1 MDGSATDES
10 RFGVVAVVR
19 KKKDNAAAGWNARMG
34 GLVVCAFFV
43 LGVMTGFSTTG
54 RAVAL
59 RTSRTLISYQRQFMD
74 SIAPER
80 EVASNYCGVILEWA
94 RRVGIYHRNSHAP
107 GVESLSARNMRDGA
121 IAIVER
127 HDGFYELFAG
137 GELRGPVSPG
147 KQDDLPVLSGIAAEN
162 APGKQMVDYAEVLI
176 RAETQ
181 LSEIISE
188 MQVAEDGTG
197 SLFLEREQTEVVIDL
212 DHAPAE
218 LQRVIEVR
226 AQWPGHE
233 NLIAA
238 LDLTTPG
245 QAVVRLHREER
256 APAKRGGAIR
266 KVYAQTSETS
276 NQLRKGSP

>member
-1 MDGSATDES
+1 M
-10 RFGVVAVVR
+10 
-19 KKKDNAAAGWNARMG
+19 AGWNARMG

-59 RTSRTLISYQRQFMD
+59 RTSATLISYQGRIMD
-74 SIAPER
+74 SIAPAR
-80 EVASNYCGVILEWA
+80 EAASNYSGVILEWA
-94 RRVGIYHRNSHAP
+94 GHAGIYHRISHGP
-107 GVESLSARNMRDGA
+107 GAESLSARDMREGA

-127 HDGFYELFAG
+127 RDGFYELFAG

-147 KQDDLPVLSGIAAEN
+147 KQGDLPVISGAAVESARGN
-162 APGKQMVDYAEVLI
+162 QMVDYAAVLV

-188 MQVAEDGTG
+188 MQIADDGTG
-197 SLFLEREQTEVVIDL
+197 SLFLERERTEVVIDL
-212 DHAPAE
+212 DRAPVE

-226 AQWPGHE
+226 AQWHGRE
-233 NLIAA
+233 SVIAA

-245 QAVVRLHREER
+245 QAVVRLHRGEG
-256 APAKRGGAIR
+256 APSKHRGAIR
-266 KVYAQTSETS
+266 KISDQTSQKLDGQVTAESVT
-276 NQLRKGSP
+276 R

>member
-1 MDGSATDES
+1 M
-10 RFGVVAVVR
+10 R

-34 GLVVCAFFV
+34 GLVVCAFFA
-43 LGVMTGFSTTG
+43 LGVMTGFSATG

-59 RTSRTLISYQRQFMD
+59 RTSRSLISYQQRFMD

-80 EVASNYCGVILEWA
+80 EVASNYCAVILEWA
-94 RRVGIYHRNSHAP
+94 RHVGIYHRNTHEP
-107 GVESLSARNMRDGA
+107 IVESTSARDMRDGA

-127 HDGFYELFAG
+127 RDGFYELFAG

-147 KQDDLPVLSGIAAEN
+147 KQNDLPILSGTAAET

-188 MQVAEDGTG
+188 MQVADDGTG

-212 DHAPAE
+212 DRAPAE

-226 AQWPGHE
+226 SQWQGRE
-233 NLIAA
+233 NLLAA

-245 QAVVRLHREER
+245 QAIVRLHQVER
-256 APAKRGGAIR
+256 APSKRGSAIR
-266 KVYAQTSETS
+266 KVSTQTFETI
-276 NQLRKGSP
+276 NQLRPGSP

>member
-1 MDGSATDES
+1 
-10 RFGVVAVVR
+10 VVG
-19 KKKDNAAAGWNARMG
+19 KKKNNAAVGWNARMG
-34 GLVVCAFFV
+34 GLVLCAFFV

-59 RTSRTLISYQRQFMD
+59 RTSKILISYQRRFMD
-74 SIAPER
+74 SIAPQR
-80 EVASNYCGVILEWA
+80 EIAANYCGVILQWA
-94 RRVGIYHRNSHAP
+94 QHAGIYHRNSHAP
-107 GVESLSARNMRDGA
+107 AIESLSARDMRDGA

-127 HDGFYELFAG
+127 RDGFYELFAG

-147 KQDDLPVLSGIAAEN
+147 KQGDLPVLSGIAAES

-188 MQVAEDGTG
+188 MQVADDGTG
-197 SLFLEREQTEVVIDL
+197 SLFLAREQTEVVIDL
-212 DHAPAE
+212 DRAPAE

-226 AQWPGHE
+226 AQWPGRE

-245 QAVVRLHREER
+245 QAVVRLHGEER
-256 APAKRGGAIR
+256 APAKRGVAIR
-266 KVYAQTSETS
+266 KIYAQSSETS
-276 NQLRKGSP
+276 NQLRRGSP